1 MSTTQ
6 VNKLGERLR
15 AGPISEADL
24 HLLDEYRRQ
33 FANASAEVERVLRE
47 EFLQQP
53 ASREAKSTPAICAK
67 LQRERGSR
75 LATMQDIAGCR
86 IVVADRQ
93 AQRSLASALAL
104 RFADHKL
111 IDRIAR
117 PSHGYRALHLVV
129 GVEGRRVEIQIRT
142 ELQHLWAQVCE
153 RIADKVGLEFKYGV
167 GHAVLQQWLASLST
181 AVDQV
186 ELGLDG
192 ETMPVPLPVVSM
204 MPPGPDMTPDREN
217 LTELLKALVEVIP
230 ALGESR

>member
-15 AGPISEADL
+15 KGPITEADL

-33 FANASAEVERVLRE
+33 FANASSEVERVLRE
-47 EFLQQP
+47 EFRQQP
-53 ASREAKSTPAICAK
+53 ASREAKSTSAICAK

-75 LATMQDIAGCR
+75 LASMQDIAGCR

-93 AQRSLASALAL
+93 AQRSLADALAM
-104 RFADHKL
+104 RFVEHRL
-111 IDRIAR
+111 IDRIAQ

-167 GHAVLQQWLASLST
+167 GHPVLQQWLASLST

-186 ELGLDG
+186 ERGFDG
-192 ETMPVPLPVVSM
+192 ETMLAPLAAVRM

-217 LTELLKALVEVIP
+217 LNELLQALVEFIP